1 MLFTIVED
9 FGKTLG
15 ESWSSYLE
23 WRGIPF
29 EHFDSLDGILRPSL
43 FTPET
48 AEDWDHVVHEDFMIS
63 YITDLTYARK
73 VHSSLGT
80 GSIVGFSYSD
90 HEETNEGF
98 LGYEIID
105 GSCNVSLITNWGNDF
120 EIVNQALAPNALVPT
135 LSQIENIHRHLL
147 ANHGDDNHV
156 MGCRIISVYSTAH
169 MPDALQETLAGKTPI
184 TPH

>member
-23 WRGIPF
+23 WRGVSL
-29 EHFDSLDGILRPSL
+29 ERFDSLDGMLRPSL

-48 AEDWDHVVHEDFMIS
+48 VEDWGHVVA
-63 YITDLTYARK
+63 ARK
-73 VHSSLGT
+73 VHFSLGT
-80 GSIVGFSYSD
+80 GVIVGFSYSD
-90 HEETNEGF
+90 HEEINERF
-98 LGYEIID
+98 LGYDIID
-105 GSCNVSLITNWGNDF
+105 GWCDVSLLTNRGNDF
-120 EIVNQALAPNALVPT
+120 EIVNQALVPT

-147 ANHGDDNHV
+147 ANHGDDNPV